1 MYQFKET
8 HLVEGLYLGTV
19 GLGCC
24 EVVLQHF
31 LSILHSRVPHPQFQE
46 TAAPP
51 TQEERTLGALGQI
64 FISSQILFVLDN
76 NT

>member
-19 GLGCC
+19 GLASG
-24 EVVLQHF
+24 EAVLQNF
-31 LSILHSRVPHPQFQE
+31 LCILHSRVPPPQRQE

-51 TQEERTLGALGQI
+51 TQEEPTLGALGQI
-64 FISSQILFVLDN
+64 FISSQIMFV
-76 NT
+76 